1 MANDIEAFG
10 GAWQYM
16 WDKNELWFESVDRFL
31 DRELIYV
38 SSEELAIPLLL
49 LTCW

>member
-10 GAWQYM
+10 GVWEYM